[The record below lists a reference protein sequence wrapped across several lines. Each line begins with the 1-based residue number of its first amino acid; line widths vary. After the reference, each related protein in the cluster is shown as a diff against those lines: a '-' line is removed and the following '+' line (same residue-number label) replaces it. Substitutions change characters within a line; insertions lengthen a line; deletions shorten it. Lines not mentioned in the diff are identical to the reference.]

1 MTHNGFSFETNKHFV
16 VYRDKIKRESKR
28 VRKEGRE
35 GNFVCIV
42 YSLTLS

>member
-16 VYRDKIKRESKR
+16 VYRDKIKRERRSKR

-35 GNFVCIV
+35 GDLFV
-42 YSLTLS
+42 LSID